1 MIEFKAENKP
11 KIAVLLDNRVEV
23 TFVTDR
29 TAIREFDGLRDKEL
43 TVTVKEYKAKRSLS
57 QNAYLWVLLNE
68 IAKKVNRS
76 KEQVYR
82 EFVKDF
88 GVFEIL
94 PIRNEAVESFKFKW
108 SKNGLG
114 WITEDLG
121 ESKMKGFTKLVAY
134 YGSSTYN
141 REEMRRLIDAV
152 VTECQDLGIQT
163 MSLAD
168 IDLLQNENE

>member
-29 TAIREFDGLRDKEL
+29 TAIREFDGLKDKEL
-43 TVTVKEYKAKRSLS
+43 TVTVKEFKPKRSLS

-76 KEQVYR
+76 KEAVYR
-82 EFVKDF
+82 EFVRDY
-88 GVFEIL
+88 GTFEIL

-121 ESKMKGFTKLVAY
+121 ESKMKGFTKVIAY

-141 REEMRRLIDAV
+141 KEEMRRLIDAV
-152 VTECQDLGIQT
+152 VAECQDLGIQT

-168 IDLLQNENE
+168 IDLLQNDNE

>member
-23 TFVTDR
+23 TFTTDR

-43 TVTVKEYKAKRSLS
+43 TVTVKEYKPKRSLS

-108 SKNGLG
+108 GKNGLG

-168 IDLLQNENE
+168 IDLLQNDNE

>member
-11 KIAVLLDNRVEV
+11 KIAVLLDNRVEI
-23 TFVTDR
+23 TFTTDR
-29 TAIREFDGLRDKEL
+29 TAIREFDGLKDKEL
-43 TVTVKEYKAKRSLS
+43 TVAVKEYKAKRSLS

-68 IAKKVNRS
+68 IAKKVGRS
-76 KEQVYR
+76 KETVYR
-82 EFVKDF
+82 EFVKDY
-88 GVFEIL
+88 GTFEIL
-94 PIRNEAVESFKFKW
+94 PIRNDAVESFKFKW

-168 IDLLQNENE
+168 IDLLQNDNE